1 MAQLSGFPYVEVQ
14 FDKQGKLVDKAQV
27 DAAVKEVGRLGIT
40 DLVVFSHGWN
50 NNMDEAR
57 DHYKRFASAMRGA
70 ADRHLAGRKMAILGV
85 LWPSKKFAD
94 AQLIPGGAAAGQA
107 ADQAVLLAQLDAL
120 KGAFTARGADARLE
134 EAKKLVPRLA
144 SPKVQAEFLDLLR
157 AAAKQPKAA
166 KPDDNPEEGSQP
178 LFKVTAEEAFR
189 NLDRPIKARRR
200 STPGAGGAAG
210 AAGAGGAAFNL
221 GDVGRGVFAAA
232 QRLLNFTTYYQM
244 KERAG
249 LVGRVGLHPVLQRLR
264 RDRPAMRLH
273 LVGHS
278 FGARLV
284 SAAASAPTSQGD
296 ATASTLT
303 LLQGAFSHH
312 GFAKDYEP
320 GKHGLFR
327 QVVSPGRVN
336 GPILVSH
343 TDNDTAVGINYAIIS
358 RLAGQQAA
366 GVGDARDLYG
376 GIGRNGAV
384 KTPEAEFGT
393 LGPTRAKY
401 SFKRGTVYNL
411 LADSFIADHGDVHKP
426 EVANALAQAIAT
438 TS

>member
-1 MAQLSGFPYVEVQ
+1 MAELSGFPYLEVQ

-27 DAAVKEVGRLGIT
+27 DAAVKETARLGIT
-40 DLVVFSHGWN
+40 DLIVWSHGWN
-50 NNMDEAR
+50 NDMDEAR
-57 DHYKRFASAMRGA
+57 DHYRRFATSMRGA
-70 ADRHLAGRKMAILGV
+70 ADRHLAGRKTAILGI
-85 LWPSKKFAD
+85 LWPSKKFAESHR
-94 AQLIPGGAAAGQA
+94 IPGGAAAGQA
-107 ADQAVLLAQLDAL
+107 ADQAALLARLDAL
-120 KGAFTARGADARLE
+120 KGAFTARGADARLN

-144 SPKVQAEFLDLLR
+144 SPKVQAEFLELLR

-166 KPDDNPEEGSQP
+166 RPDDNLEEGSQP
-178 LFKVTAEEAFR
+178 IFKITAKEAFS
-189 NLDRPIKARRR
+189 NLDRPIAPRRR
-200 STPGAGGAAG
+200 PKPGAGGAAV
-210 AAGAGGAAFNL
+210 AAAGGAAFSL
-221 GDVGRGVFAAA
+221 GDLGRGVFAAA
-232 QRLLNFTTYYQM
+232 ERLLNFTTYYQM

-249 LVGRVGLHPVLQRLR
+249 LIGRAGLHPVLQRLR

-284 SAAASAPTSQGD
+284 SAAASAAASQGD

-312 GFAKDYEP
+312 AFAKDYEP

-327 QVVSPGRVN
+327 PVVSPGRVN

-343 TDNDTAVGINYAIIS
+343 TDNDTAVGINYAIAS

-366 GVGDARDLYG
+366 GVGDAKDLYG

-384 KTPEAEFGT
+384 KTPEADFGT
-393 LGPTRAKY
+393 LGSTKARY
-401 SFKRGTVYNL
+401 TFKRGTVYNL
-411 LADSFIADHGDVHKP
+411 LADAFIADHGDVHKP